1 MQEEVNYEDKRLMM
15 LNQELGMEAVKAVV
29 TALKEINEYN
39 ASGRYVVKEL
49 WNFKEGRKA
58 SMKEVVSYVLKQW
71 KIHKRK
77 RA

>member
-1 MQEEVNYEDKRLMM
+1 MNYEDKRLMM

-58 SMKEVVSYVLKQW
+58 SMKEAVSYVLKQW